1 MNGRAPSFHGL
12 TMTQISA
19 ATQRLEQAI
28 ARLEAAAS
36 RAKAPAA
43 AVPAAQRAQL
53 AAELDQARME
63 TVAIRDGAR
72 AVMADLDAT
81 IARVRSLL
89 GR

>member
-1 MNGRAPSFHGL
+1 
-12 TMTQISA
+12 MTRLSA

-28 ARLEAAAS
+28 ARLEAAAA
-36 RAKAPAA
+36 RPRTQAGP
-43 AVPAAQRAQL
+43 VPAAQRAQL
-53 AAELDQARME
+53 AAELDQARQE